1 MARRDDMVTALD
13 RVFEPGLIADWCPN
27 GLQVEGVEDV
37 QHVITGVSAS
47 EALLKEAVRRG
58 AQLVL
63 VHHGIFWKDASPV
76 LRGSLL
82 KRVKVCLENGL
93 NLVAYH
99 LPMDRQ
105 PEIGN
110 NAPALKELGAADLE
124 PFAAVK
130 GVKVGWK
137 GRFREPMSFAELQR
151 RVQGLYGNRITVF
164 QHGPAEVRSIG
175 IVSGAGQS
183 DAVNAVSERLDAF
196 ITGEV
201 SEYNMHIAREEGLHH
216 FSVGHHASERM
227 GPMCTAAWIARNFPV
242 QAEFVDLP
250 NPA

>member
-1 MARRDDMVTALD
+1 VTQRDEILAALD
-13 RVFEPGLIADWCPN
+13 RAFEPALVPDWCPN
-27 GLQVEGVEDV
+27 GLQVEGAEEV
-37 QHVITGVSAS
+37 QHIVTGVTAS

-58 AQLVL
+58 AQMVL
-63 VHHGIFWKDASPV
+63 VHHGIFWDGASRV

-82 KRVKVCLENGL
+82 KRVRVCLEGRL

-105 PEIGN
+105 QEIGN
-110 NAPALKELGAADLE
+110 NAPALKEMGATELE

-130 GVKVGWK
+130 GVKIGWK
-137 GRFREPMSFAELQR
+137 GRFREPIGFAELQR
-151 RVQGLYGNRITVF
+151 RIQALYGQRITVF
-164 QHGPAEVRSIG
+164 QHGPAQVRTLG
-175 IVSGAGQS
+175 LVSGAGQG
-183 DAVNAVSERLDAF
+183 DVVHAAAEKLDAF
-196 ITGEV
+196 ITGEI
-201 SEYNMHIAREEGLHH
+201 SEYSMHLAREEGLHH

-227 GPMCTAAWIARNFPV
+227 GPMCTAAWLARQFPV